1 MIGGD
6 FLQLTP
12 GRGPSSVP
20 VLGPWHELLAWCLL
34 VKAGESAVSECHMI
48 YPLNHPEKQPVSK
61 RSPGVYWQVRLP
73 DLWSDP
79 GLPVDFSSSFSTQMQ
94 TIPWSEPWFI
104 HVFLPIGPSQYFP
117 TKIQHPCPH
126 LFFLPR
132 PVKCKSHKFTRNIHK
147 QSPVYTQ
154 KPTPSIHQTISELLK
169 NLKSSAKKVF
179 LLQFPGFSR
188 SKKPETSPS
197 PHLFFLR
204 PFARNRRTTGT
215 GRKHGEG
222 HRGVECQPRDGGPGS
237 KTDMA
242 RSYLGTFWSRPD
254 GG

>member
-79 GLPVDFSSSFSTQMQ
+79 GLPVDFSSSFSTHANNSLVRTM
-94 TIPWSEPWFI
+94 IYPC
-104 HVFLPIGPSQYFP
+104 FP
-117 TKIQHPCPH
+117 TNRPQPIFPHKNPTSMSSSIFFAKTSKMQEPQIHPQHP
-126 LFFLPR
+126 
-132 PVKCKSHKFTRNIHK
+132 
-147 QSPVYTQ
+147 
-154 KPTPSIHQTISELLK
+154 QTISGLHPK
-169 NLKSSAKKVF
+169 ADPKYPPNNL
-179 LLQFPGFSR
+179 R
-188 SKKPETSPS
+188 TS
-197 PHLFFLR
+197 
-204 PFARNRRTTGT
+204 
-215 GRKHGEG
+215 
-222 HRGVECQPRDGGPGS
+222 
-237 KTDMA
+237 
-242 RSYLGTFWSRPD
+242 
-254 GG
+254 